1 MPKIYKCRTK
11 STIQE
16 KSVITMSLQ
25 DKNNALIQIR
35 LPKWVKDALDKS
47 GVNVS
52 SVVRELL
59 VKELAKSGIRKPS
72 APRIMTEEE
81 IGDPKA
87 KYFNGSGYVRKINA

>member
-1 MPKIYKCRTK
+1 MPNTYKCRAK
-11 STIQE
+11 STNQE

-25 DKNNALIQIR
+25 EKNDALIQIR
-35 LPKWVKDALDKS
+35 LPRWVKDALDTS

-59 VKELAKSGIRKPS
+59 IKELAKSGIRKPI
-72 APRIMTEEE
+72 APRIMTDEE

-87 KYFNGSGYVRKINA
+87 RYFNGKEYVRKNA

>member
-1 MPKIYKCRTK
+1 MPNIYKYRAK
-11 STIQE
+11 SAIQE

-35 LPKWVKDALDKS
+35 LPQWVKDALDAS

-59 VKELAKSGIRKPS
+59 VKELAKSGIRKPVVL
-72 APRIMTEEE
+72 RIMTEEE

-87 KYFNGSGYVRKINA
+87 KYFNGKEYVRKNA